1 MSEFNLGFLTEDG
14 QHKVEFIGGGAI
26 ARNYVYV
33 TAKEHP
39 PHTHILV
46 PHHIMGPLLCWWG
59 IQRKKNLENYSAILD
74 PLILNTT

>member
-39 PHTHILV
+39 PHTH
-46 PHHIMGPLLCWWG
+46 
-59 IQRKKNLENYSAILD
+59 
-74 PLILNTT
+74 TF

>member
-14 QHKVEFIGGGAI
+14 QYKVEFIGGGGAI

-39 PHTHILV
+39 PPYTHILV
-46 PHHIMGPLLCWWG
+46 PHHIMGPLLC
-59 IQRKKNLENYSAILD
+59 
-74 PLILNTT
+74 